1 MAPSKSPRTP
11 RASRGSAPA
20 AGSSNR
26 PSRKSTSAAGSPLT
40 PVKTPDTL
48 KGKSSPYFKGR
59 ATASPS
65 KGRVSAKVQANG
77 NGKAAAK
84 RGKAKKDPADVTG
97 LTSTEEEDSSDSDA
111 ASEDD
116 FAPSSAGGNAGGE
129 EDEDEDMD
137 EDEEDEDESDV
148 DSDDLDG
155 GGSKSKR
162 KRGTPKKGSA
172 TKKVKVESGKKGKV
186 AGKTRVDGFEDDE
199 EDDMEVELEEG
210 QEVAGR
216 IYPAPKTGQVPPGR
230 ISQNTLNF
238 LKNMQIPERNDRDWF
253 RSHEPAFRQ
262 AEKEWQAF
270 VGLVQLKMHEADSQV
285 PILPPKDLI
294 HRIYRDVRFSSDKT
308 PYKRSF
314 SLSTSRSGRKGVFAG
329 YHLSLCPNDKSILA
343 AGVWCPAKTEM
354 QTIRHHLL
362 NTPERF
368 RDVIGS
374 EAFVDMFGPASPG
387 KKGERRNVFGHEDAL
402 KVAPK
407 GVDKGH
413 KDIDLLKLRS
423 VAVVKHFTD
432 EEVLDLDFQ
441 ETVKNVVNVMT
452 PFVHLLNDFISLP
465 P

>member
-1 MAPSKSPRTP
+1 M
-11 RASRGSAPA
+11 
-20 AGSSNR
+20 
-26 PSRKSTSAAGSPLT
+26 
-40 PVKTPDTL
+40 
-48 KGKSSPYFKGR
+48 
-59 ATASPS
+59 
-65 KGRVSAKVQANG
+65 QANG

-216 IYPAPKTGQVPPGR
+216 IYPAPKTGQGKLSAARSRDSQADKVVPPGR

-262 AEKEWQAF
+262 AEK
-270 VGLVQLKMHEADSQV
+270 V
-285 PILPPKDLI
+285 
-294 HRIYRDVRFSSDKT
+294 SS
-308 PYKRSF
+308 
-314 SLSTSRSGRKGVFAG
+314 
-329 YHLSLCPNDKSILA
+329 
-343 AGVWCPAKTEM
+343 
-354 QTIRHHLL
+354 HHQG
-362 NTPERF
+362 TWP
-368 RDVIGS
+368 
-374 EAFVDMFGPASPG
+374 
-387 KKGERRNVFGHEDAL
+387 
-402 KVAPK
+402 
-407 GVDKGH
+407 
-413 KDIDLLKLRS
+413 LR
-423 VAVVKHFTD
+423 
-432 EEVLDLDFQ
+432 
-441 ETVKNVVNVMT
+441 
-452 PFVHLLNDFISLP
+452 
-465 P
+465 